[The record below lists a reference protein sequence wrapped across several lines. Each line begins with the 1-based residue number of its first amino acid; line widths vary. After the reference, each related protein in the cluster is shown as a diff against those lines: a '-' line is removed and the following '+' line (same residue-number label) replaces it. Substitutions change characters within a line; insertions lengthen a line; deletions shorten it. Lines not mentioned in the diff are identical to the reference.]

1 MTKAKVFDEM
11 HGNLAEPFDYSKR
24 AAEILRHRF
33 VYETVKLLQPRP
45 RRLLDIGCSRGQL
58 TAKLT
63 EIPDV
68 LIAIDVSRIAVAG
81 AREACHR
88 RGRQSRAGLF
98 VVGSATAL
106 PFRRDSFDCMVLS
119 DGLHSWQLSEH
130 ERRAA
135 LREATDALMLGG
147 HVVLTEYLRPEGFTG
162 FVAQIQDGALAVL
175 SIRYLHDRLWY
186 QFESWFKAIKGRPWV
201 RRLLRS
207 LSLARSLQLIARLF
221 GKYGSRHICVVARRA
236 R

>member
-1 MTKAKVFDEM
+1 MLEMRLYGTARDDQAKVFDEM
-11 HGNLAEPFDYSKR
+11 HRNLAEPFDYSKR

-33 VYETVKLLQPRP
+33 VYETVELLQPRP

-63 EIPDV
+63 EISDV

-106 PFRRDSFDCMVLS
+106 PFRRDSFDCMVRS

-135 LREATDALMLGG
+135 LREATDALMPGG
-147 HVVLTEYLRPEGFTG
+147 HVVLARWGSFAG
-162 FVAQIQDGALAVL
+162 ARQVVQAQHSVPPVG
-175 SIRYLHDRLWY
+175 
-186 QFESWFKAIKGRPWV
+186 
-201 RRLLRS
+201 
-207 LSLARSLQLIARLF
+207 
-221 GKYGSRHICVVARRA
+221 RA
-236 R
+236 RCGRCRKPLAAARARGANRSRQGSACLALR